1 MNFESGETI
10 YDASFYQAITRD
22 QYGRLLP
29 PAQQYHINF
38 EKMKTSTGVKA
49 VIIRAGQA
57 NYKDSEF
64 DTSWKNAKAADL
76 LRSAY
81 FFEDEDCDPRS
92 QARLFWDI
100 VKNDPPEGF
109 LAVDL
114 ENGSHLD
121 WDKWYQFISELKKVS
136 GFPNEKIFIYTGFY
150 FWSMAFQIKPAT
162 LATRQWFALHPLWIA
177 AYCDIT
183 KPEIVESVKV
193 PSEWNDTPTLFQHGT
208 PTEGYWAGVWSKEID
223 KNAWNLQSSITFEKV
238 FRIDDEIIP
247 NPPIKKFPSS
257 ILINNHIYRIQSS

>member
-1 MNFESGETI
+1 
-10 YDASFYQAITRD
+10 
-22 QYGRLLP
+22 
-29 PAQQYHINF
+29 
-38 EKMKTSTGVKA
+38 
-49 VIIRAGQA
+49 
-57 NYKDSEF
+57 
-64 DTSWKNAKAADL
+64 
-76 LRSAY
+76 
-81 FFEDEDCDPRS
+81 
-92 QARLFWDI
+92 
-100 VKNDPPEGF
+100 
-109 LAVDL
+109 
-114 ENGSHLD
+114 LD